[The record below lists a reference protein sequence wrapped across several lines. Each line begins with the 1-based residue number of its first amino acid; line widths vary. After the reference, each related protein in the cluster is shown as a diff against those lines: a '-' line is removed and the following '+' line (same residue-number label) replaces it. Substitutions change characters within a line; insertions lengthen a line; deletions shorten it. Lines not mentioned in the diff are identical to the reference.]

1 MNSARDDHRGHHHA
15 DMISVE
21 DAYSRIL
28 GAFQILESEERGL
41 LKSQGQVMA
50 QDIFSPFDIP
60 MLSNSAMDG
69 YAIRYRDV
77 QSASSSCPVI
87 LKVTETVA
95 AGYMP
100 KGTVVKG
107 TAIRIMT
114 GAPVPEG
121 CDTIIPFEETDEE
134 ERKTY
139 GKGLN
144 EIGIK
149 KAQTINM
156 HIRPRGEDIPKYS
169 KVLAK
174 GTTLTPSYIG
184 ILASLGFKSVKV
196 TRRPRVAI
204 IATGDELISPGRQ
217 LKEGKIFDSNSY
229 TIGAAVERYGGIPKI
244 IGIAK
249 DNMEHLRK
257 KLLRGLDS
265 DLIVTCAGVSKGDYD
280 MVKDVLAEL
289 GEVNFWSIRMRPA
302 KPLAWGILKGGRR
315 GGSTPHIGLP
325 GNPVSALVAFEEFV
339 RPAILKMLGR
349 KKLSKPTI
357 LAELEAPIYN
367 YDGRRVYARVNVTLV
382 QGKYYAKPTGPQGS
396 NILTSMARANGLA
409 ICPEDRSFLD
419 KGQEVVVKMLEWNEE
434 GKLD

>member
-1 MNSARDDHRGHHHA
+1 MNNARHAHRGHHHA

-28 GAFQILESEERGL
+28 GAFQVLESEEKGL
-41 LKSQGQVMA
+41 LKSQGQVIA

-77 QSASSSCPVI
+77 QSASSTCPVI

-100 KGTVVKG
+100 KGTVIEG

-114 GAPVPEG
+114 GAPVPDG

-134 ERKTY
+134 ERKTQ
-139 GKGLN
+139 GIALD

-149 KAQTINM
+149 KTQNVNM
-156 HIRPRGEDIPKYS
+156 HIRPRGEDISKDS

-174 GTTLTPSYIG
+174 GTILSPSVIG
-184 ILASLGFKSVKV
+184 VLASLGFKSVKV
-196 TRRPRVAI
+196 VRRPRIAI
-204 IATGDELISPGRQ
+204 ISTGDELTIPGQQ

-229 TIGAAVERYGGIPKI
+229 TIGAAVERYGGIPNI

-249 DNMEHLRK
+249 DNIEDLRK
-257 KLLRGLDS
+257 KLLKGLES
-265 DLIVTCAGVSKGDYD
+265 DLLVTCAGVSKGDYD
-280 MVKDVLAEL
+280 MVKDALGQF

-302 KPLAWGILKGGRR
+302 KPLAWGMLKGGIR
-315 GGSTPHIGLP
+315 GGITPHIGLP

-339 RPAILKMLGR
+339 RPAILKMMGK

-357 LAELEAPIYN
+357 VAELEAPIYN
-367 YDGRRVYARVNVTLV
+367 SDGRRVYVRVNVTFV
-382 QGKYYAKPTGPQGS
+382 DGKYYAKPTGPQGS
-396 NILTSMARANGLA
+396 NILTSMVRANGLA
-409 ICPEDRSFLD
+409 ICPEDLAFLD
-419 KGQEVVVKMLEWNEE
+419 KGQEAVVKMLEWNEE
-434 GKLD
+434 AKLD